1 MALTL
6 EPDVHEPT
14 PPVDG
19 GDDEGGDP
27 PSPWWHSP
35 WRLVV
40 MAAALV
46 FLGGALGYFLTS
58 RASTSPSAASV
69 DVGFLQDMRWHHDQ
83 AVRLGLILLDKDAS
97 GQDPSVRSL
106 AGDIV
111 RSQQFE
117 NGVMAGQLRA
127 WGQAEANESGTGM
140 AWMAM
145 PVPIDRMPG
154 MASEDEV
161 ERLKSLSGP
170 EADELFLQLMYAHHE
185 GGLHMATDAL
195 GRTSTDEAR
204 TLARSFM
211 ESQQFELT
219 ELQNMLAK
227 LDAS

>member
-1 MALTL
+1 MALAL
-6 EPDVHEPT
+6 EPDVDEPT
-14 PPVDG
+14 PPTDG
-19 GDDEGGDP
+19 GNDDGSDP
-27 PSPWWHSP
+27 SSPWWHSA
-35 WRLVV
+35 WRLAV
-40 MAAALV
+40 MGVALV

-58 RASTSPSAASV
+58 RSTASPSSGSA

-83 AVRLGLILLDKDAS
+83 AVRLGLIHLDKEAS

-106 AGDIV
+106 ASDIV
-111 RSQQFE
+111 RTQQFE

-140 AWMAM
+140 MWMGM

-154 MASEDEV
+154 MASEEEV
-161 ERLKSLSGP
+161 ERLKSLTGL

-204 TLARSFM
+204 TLARTFM
-211 ESQQFELT
+211 ESQQFELG
-219 ELQNMLAK
+219 ELQTMLAK
-227 LDAS
+227 LNA